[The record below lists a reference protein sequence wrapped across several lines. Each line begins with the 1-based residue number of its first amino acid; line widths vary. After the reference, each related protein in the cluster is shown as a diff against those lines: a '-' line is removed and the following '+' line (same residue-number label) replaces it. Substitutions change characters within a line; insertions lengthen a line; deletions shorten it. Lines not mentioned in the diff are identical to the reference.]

1 MKAKLGGTLYRD
13 MGDKVKVMK
22 VVRIFDDNGNLVKFT
37 VIGVDV
43 KKVNSKKLPHEIVKG
58 REAMIRK
65 KVKNILKKRGYEVI
79 G

>member
-22 VVRIFDDNGNLVKFT
+22 IVRVFDDNGNLVRFT

-43 KKVNSKKLPHEIVKG
+43 DKPNPKKPPHEAVKG
-58 REAMIRK
+58 REREIEEKIK
-65 KVKNILKKRGYEVI
+65 KILSKRGYGVV
-79 G
+79 